1 MKKIYYLLALLPLA
15 FTACQKQ
22 PLVTPTTPLVK
33 STKEALSFTLA
44 PADYQLL
51 PNSVYAYSTFSFNS
65 TTDADNYIATILG
78 IKESAGV
85 ADGSTATVGY
95 SLATPTLKVA
105 DSLYKDVTLT
115 VGASEYKPITG
126 NTYGDF
132 TAANVL
138 AYLAAKFPTPV
149 ANQLVVL
156 TYVLYTTAD
165 NTVTNSFLYL
175 NGAWKLIYQI
185 TPAQYTE
192 VGDGKY
198 DEFVAADLPK
208 LTGYFNFF
216 LKNDITIADTAK
228 AGDIEYVSYNYYTS
242 AADDQKVL
250 ALTYDGNNWSQNTRA
265 ATASFVRSNGVWAAV
280 LPLPTISHTLT
291 SADISLIANSTTTG
305 ASSTLLTD
313 LGKYGD
319 FNSGTSGW
327 TTAELNAAF
336 ILVLTADYPTP
347 ALKTNYV
354 ITYLYYINSADVPT
368 QAAFQWSGTA
378 WIPQQ

>member
-22 PLVTPTTPLVK
+22 PMVTPTTPLVK

-51 PNSVYAYSTFSFNS
+51 PSSVYASSTFNFNS
-65 TTDADNYIATILG
+65 TLDADNYIATILG
-78 IKESAGV
+78 IKEAVGL

-95 SLATPTLKVA
+95 SLAAPTLKVA
-105 DSLYKDVTLT
+105 DSLVKDVTYT
-115 VGASEYKPITG
+115 VMASEYKPITG

-132 TAANVL
+132 SAANVL
-138 AYLAAKFPTPV
+138 AYLAAKYPTPV

-175 NGAWKLIYQI
+175 NGAWKLIYQVSA
-185 TPAQYTE
+185 AQYTE
-192 VGDGKY
+192 VGEGKY
-198 DEFVAADLPK
+198 DEMEAADVPK
-208 LTGYFNFF
+208 LPGYFNFF

-228 AGDIEYVSYNYYTS
+228 AGDVEYVSYNYYAS
-242 AADDQKVL
+242 SVDYQKVL
-250 ALTYDGNNWSQNTRA
+250 ALTFDGNNWTQNSRS
-265 ATASFVRSNGVWAAV
+265 ATASFIRSNGTWAAV

-291 SADISLIANSTTTG
+291 AADISLIAASTTTG
-305 ASSTLLTD
+305 ASATLLTD

-319 FNSGTSGW
+319 FNSGASGW
-327 TTAELNAAF
+327 TTAELNTAF

-354 ITYLYYINSADVPT
+354 ITYLYYVNSADVPT
-368 QAAFQWSGTA
+368 QAAFQWSGTT
-378 WIPQQ
+378 WVPQQ